1 MRQQKKKKPP
11 FATFAKAKRR
21 RCQERRKTADLQVYQ
36 RFDSFTCSTHAL
48 FFSFIMFFFCVCV
61 SKGRLGNVFEGLK
74 KLAETCF
81 RKVHSEY
88 TKKKNRK
95 RGLLYI
101 HRAATL
107 AAAMTPKNR
116 ARHSVPQMAAA
127 ICSVVLTGHL
137 PYIYDALARSYKRLS
152 LLRVSAC
159 QTLAYIEVV
168 RCIRRGEPSQA
179 DGIHVRRSHKH
190 FHDIPSLPGLQY
202 TQDATFLLGQG
213 TQVYRRRCS

>member
-88 TKKKNRK
+88 TKKKKQETRSTVHPSSSYVSSCHDAQKQSASFSSSNGSSNMLSGTNRAST
-95 RGLLYI
+95 LYI
-101 HRAATL
+101 RRVGTKLQASLTSSCQRMPNIGVHRGGS
-107 AAAMTPKNR
+107 M
-116 ARHSVPQMAAA
+116 H
-127 ICSVVLTGHL
+127 
-137 PYIYDALARSYKRLS
+137 
-152 LLRVSAC
+152 
-159 QTLAYIEVV
+159 QT
-168 RCIRRGEPSQA
+168 R
-179 DGIHVRRSHKH
+179 
-190 FHDIPSLPGLQY
+190 
-202 TQDATFLLGQG
+202 
-213 TQVYRRRCS
+213 